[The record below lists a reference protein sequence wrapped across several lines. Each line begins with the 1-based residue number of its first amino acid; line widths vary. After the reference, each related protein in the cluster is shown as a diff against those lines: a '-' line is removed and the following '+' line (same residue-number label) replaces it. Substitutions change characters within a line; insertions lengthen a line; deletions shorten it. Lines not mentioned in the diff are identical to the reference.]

1 MSFRFCALRSLERLG
16 RVSRDLVSCVQDL
29 SAEMRAES
37 WIDEVGSFRGNIES
51 KEMRCIV

>member
-1 MSFRFCALRSLERLG
+1 MSFRFCALRSLE

-37 WIDEVGSFRGNIES
+37 WIDEVGNVLEEISRV
-51 KEMRCIV
+51 KR